1 MSIYQAWY
9 RRSWGSDLVP
19 PARPRAGY
27 LPPMPPGIGL
37 PGPDWTR
44 LRKTRPVDYL
54 LPASLRWFKSL
65 PQEVRPVA
73 LARRYARIVNLI
85 AQQWN
90 DYDACRGY
98 FDELLNDRRG
108 NRQGFPED
116 VERDLRKLLDYFVRL
131 RLAADGGP
139 GLA

>member
-9 RRSWGSDLVP
+9 RRSWGSELVP
-19 PARPRAGY
+19 PARFHTAYRPSMPREV
-27 LPPMPPGIGL
+27 GL
-37 PGPDWTR
+37 LGPDWTR

-65 PQEVRPVA
+65 PQQVRPVA
-73 LARRYARIVNLI
+73 LARRYARIANLV

-90 DYDACRGY
+90 DYSACRGY

-108 NRQGFPED
+108 NRQGFPPD
-116 VERDLRKLLDYFVRL
+116 VERDLRNLLDYYVRL
-131 RLAADGGP
+131 RLTADGGP
-139 GLA
+139 ALM

>member
-1 MSIYQAWY
+1 
-9 RRSWGSDLVP
+9 
-19 PARPRAGY
+19 
-27 LPPMPPGIGL
+27 MPPGMAS
-37 PGPDWTR
+37 PGPDWTQ

-73 LARRYARIVNLI
+73 LARRYARIVNLV

-108 NRQGFPED
+108 NRQGFPADAES
-116 VERDLRKLLDYFVRL
+116 DLRRLLDYFVRL

-139 GLA
+139 GLV